1 MANLVD
7 IFTQSSGLKG
17 ETTVL
22 STSEDLPKDK
32 PSLFDSLLKTSI
44 EDIENSSAQNTNSK
58 IVSQNITSNLEKSP
72 LDAEVIEVN
81 TKLIDEG
88 LDSEAINL
96 DENSNSEEVIKDLSK
111 NITNELN
118 KDNTKKDEI
127 KEPTKN
133 IQNSISSKNSLLD
146 RLVLEVKNSNLE
158 QVPKVEQILSEPLE
172 NVDIVNSDKSFIK
185 SLDKVIEGLKNQNNL
200 EQKLDSEKIIISK
213 DDKLVE
219 IIKEQEIL
227 IEDINGNSLKME
239 INSKDELKSA
249 LDEIMSRLSVI
260 EQYSTEKKEDE
271 KPKEDKPKEQEILIE
286 DINGNNLQIKD
297 DNSQNLDDVTLETT
311 QNLSQIIVNSED
323 RQNIENQIETSVVLK
338 DGLNFENILIVE
350 DEVANS
356 DAIKNETV
364 KNENNLNS
372 QNILIVENE
381 VVKTENNTK
390 VDQKLS
396 LMDQLI
402 QTNSKKD
409 ITTKIE
415 ESATSNPQSV
425 EQINK
430 NSKDVASNIF
440 LAEQKNSL
448 NNQLLFNK
456 NEAVN
461 ILKNASSIE
470 DIEKSANILDLDAN
484 NLEVE
489 QNISSESLND
499 LSVDEKEILDRK
511 NILNSILNEKNIRS
525 VDVRNLITNSIEASK
540 ALLEDTINILDDKIL
555 DIQPNLVNSIQS
567 RIVGAKQQMASMMS
581 DVARQM
587 YENYKPPVT
596 VFRMNLNPGDLG
608 TISVLMK
615 QDKSSGLT
623 INMSVSN
630 IATLE
635 LLMEN
640 QNMLRNSLAKTF
652 NDSANFNL
660 DFSKGEGGQSQG
672 DSSSNQNQRDKRD
685 SNTQE
690 ILRLKKENKDYEEKN
705 DYM

>member
-58 IVSQNITSNLEKSP
+58 IVSQNITSNLEKSS
-72 LDAEVIEVN
+72 LDAEVVEVN
-81 TKLIDEG
+81 AKLIDEG
-88 LDSEAINL
+88 LDSQAINL

-111 NITNELN
+111 NIINELN

-227 IEDINGNSLKME
+227 IEDINGN
-239 INSKDELKSA
+239 
-249 LDEIMSRLSVI
+249 
-260 EQYSTEKKEDE
+260 
-271 KPKEDKPKEQEILIE
+271 
-286 DINGNNLQIKD
+286 NLQIKD
-297 DNSQNLDDVTLETT
+297 DNSQNLDEVTLETT

-323 RQNIENQIETSVVLK
+323 RQNVENQIETSTVLK
-338 DGLNFENILIVE
+338 DSLNSENILIVQ
-350 DEVANS
+350 DEIVN
-356 DAIKNETV
+356 DEAIKNEV
-364 KNENNLNS
+364 IKNENKVISENV
-372 QNILIVENE
+372 LIIQDEAIKSE
-381 VVKTENNTK
+381 DVKINNNTK
-390 VDQKLS
+390 VEQKLS

-402 QTNSKKD
+402 QSNSKKD
-409 ITTKIE
+409 ITAKIE
-415 ESATSNPQSV
+415 EAVSLNPQSI
-425 EQINK
+425 EQTNK
-430 NSKDVASNIF
+430 NSKELASNIF
-440 LAEQKNSL
+440 LADQKNSL

-456 NEAVN
+456 NEAIN
-461 ILKNASSIE
+461 ILKNASGIE
-470 DIEKSANILDLDAN
+470 DIEKSANILDLNAN

-489 QNISSESLND
+489 QNISSENLTD

-511 NILNSILNEKNIRS
+511 NILNSILNEKDVRS

-540 ALLEDTINILDDKIL
+540 ALLEDTINIVDDKVL
-555 DIQPNLVNSIQS
+555 DIQSNLVNSIQS

-652 NDSANFNL
+652 NDNANFNL

-672 DSSSNQNQRDKRD
+672 DSSSNQNQKDKRD

>member
-1 MANLVD
+1 MTIYNITEIND
-7 IFTQSSGLKG
+7 HLKG
-17 ETTVL
+17 
-22 STSEDLPKDK
+22 K
-32 PSLFDSLLKTSI
+32 
-44 EDIENSSAQNTNSK
+44 
-58 IVSQNITSNLEKSP
+58 
-72 LDAEVIEVN
+72 
-81 TKLIDEG
+81 
-88 LDSEAINL
+88 
-96 DENSNSEEVIKDLSK
+96 
-111 NITNELN
+111 
-118 KDNTKKDEI
+118 EI
-127 KEPTKN
+127 
-133 IQNSISSKNSLLD
+133 L
-146 RLVLEVKNSNLE
+146 
-158 QVPKVEQILSEPLE
+158 LSEIT
-172 NVDIVNSDKSFIK
+172 DDFI
-185 SLDKVIEGLKNQNNL
+185 
-200 EQKLDSEKIIISK
+200 
-213 DDKLVE
+213 
-219 IIKEQEIL
+219 
-227 IEDINGNSLKME
+227 
-239 INSKDELKSA
+239 
-249 LDEIMSRLSVI
+249 RLSFDDGYLDMYHSQDCCETV
-260 EQYSTEKKEDE
+260 Y
-271 KPKEDKPKEQEILIE
+271 IE

-297 DNSQNLDDVTLETT
+297 ENSQNLDDVTLETT

-323 RQNIENQIETSVVLK
+323 RQNIENQIETSTVLK
-338 DGLNFENILIVE
+338 DSLNFENILIVE
-350 DEVANS
+350 DEVVKS

-415 ESATSNPQSV
+415 ESATLNPQSV

-470 DIEKSANILDLDAN
+470 DIEKSANILDLNAN

-489 QNISSESLND
+489 QNISSENLTD

-690 ILRLKKENKDYEEKN
+690 ILKLKKENKDYEEKN

>member
-58 IVSQNITSNLEKSP
+58 IVSQNITSNLEKSS

-88 LDSEAINL
+88 LDSEDINL

-118 KDNTKKDEI
+118 KDNIKKDEI

-172 NVDIVNSDKSFIK
+172 NVDIVNSDKIFIK

-213 DDKLVE
+213 DDKPVE
-219 IIKEQEIL
+219 II
-227 IEDINGNSLKME
+227 
-239 INSKDELKSA
+239 
-249 LDEIMSRLSVI
+249 
-260 EQYSTEKKEDE
+260 
-271 KPKEDKPKEQEILIE
+271 KEQEILIE

-297 DNSQNLDDVTLETT
+297 ENSQNLDDLTLETT

-323 RQNIENQIETSVVLK
+323 RQNIENQIETSTVLK
-338 DGLNFENILIVE
+338 DSLNFENILIVE
-350 DEVANS
+350 DEVVNS

-415 ESATSNPQSV
+415 ESTTSNPQSV

-685 SNTQE
+685 TNTQE

>member
-58 IVSQNITSNLEKSP
+58 IVSQNITSNLEKSS

-88 LDSEAINL
+88 LDSQAINL

-158 QVPKVEQILSEPLE
+158 QVPKVEQILSEPLKNLE
-172 NVDIVNSDKSFIK
+172 NVDIENNDKTFIK
-185 SLDKVIEGLKNQNNL
+185 SLDEVIEDLKSQNNS
-200 EQKLDSEKIIISK
+200 EEKLDNSKIVISK
-213 DDKLVE
+213 DDKSVE
-219 IIKEQEIL
+219 II
-227 IEDINGNSLKME
+227 
-239 INSKDELKSA
+239 
-249 LDEIMSRLSVI
+249 
-260 EQYSTEKKEDE
+260 
-271 KPKEDKPKEQEILIE
+271 KEQEILIE

-297 DNSQNLDDVTLETT
+297 ENSQNLDEVTLETT
-311 QNLSQIIVNSED
+311 QNLSQIIVNSGD
-323 RQNIENQIETSVVLK
+323 RQNIENQIETSTVLK
-338 DGLNFENILIVE
+338 DSLNFENILIVE
-350 DEVANS
+350 DEVVKS

-364 KNENNLNS
+364 KTENKLNS

-409 ITTKIE
+409 ITAKIE
-415 ESATSNPQSV
+415 ESATSNPQSI

-430 NSKDVASNIF
+430 NSKEVASNIF

-461 ILKNASSIE
+461 ILKNASTIE

>member
-72 LDAEVIEVN
+72 LDVEVIEVN
-81 TKLIDEG
+81 TKLIDEV

-158 QVPKVEQILSEPLE
+158 QVPKVEQILSEPLKNLE
-172 NVDIVNSDKSFIK
+172 NVDIENNDKTFIK
-185 SLDKVIEGLKNQNNL
+185 SLDKVIEGLKSQNNL
-200 EQKLDSEKIIISK
+200 EQKLDSEKIIISQ

-219 IIKEQEIL
+219 II
-227 IEDINGNSLKME
+227 
-239 INSKDELKSA
+239 
-249 LDEIMSRLSVI
+249 
-260 EQYSTEKKEDE
+260 
-271 KPKEDKPKEQEILIE
+271 KEQEILIE

-297 DNSQNLDDVTLETT
+297 DNSQNIDDLTLETT
-311 QNLSQIIVNSED
+311 QNLSQIIVNKED
-323 RQNIENQIETSVVLK
+323 RQNIENQIETSTVLK
-338 DGLNFENILIVE
+338 DSLNFENILIVE

-356 DAIKNETV
+356 DVIKNETV

-415 ESATSNPQSV
+415 ESTTSNPQSV

-461 ILKNASSIE
+461 ILKNASTIE

-690 ILRLKKENKDYEEKN
+690 ILKLKKENKDYEEKN

>member
-58 IVSQNITSNLEKSP
+58 IVSQNITSNLEKSS

-200 EQKLDSEKIIISK
+200 EQKLDSSKIVISK
-213 DDKLVE
+213 DDKSVE
-219 IIKEQEIL
+219 II
-227 IEDINGNSLKME
+227 
-239 INSKDELKSA
+239 
-249 LDEIMSRLSVI
+249 
-260 EQYSTEKKEDE
+260 
-271 KPKEDKPKEQEILIE
+271 KEQEILIE

-297 DNSQNLDDVTLETT
+297 ENSQNLDDVTLETT

-323 RQNIENQIETSVVLK
+323 RQNIENQIETSTVLK
-338 DGLNFENILIVE
+338 DSLNFENILIVE

-461 ILKNASSIE
+461 ILKNASTIE

>member
-7 IFTQSSGLKG
+7 IFTQTSGLKG

-44 EDIENSSAQNTNSK
+44 EDIENSSTQNTNSK
-58 IVSQNITSNLEKSP
+58 IVSQNSTSNLEKSP
-72 LDAEVIEVN
+72 LDGEVLEID
-81 TKLIDEG
+81 TKLSG
-88 LDSEAINL
+88 EAIEFETINL

-111 NITNELN
+111 NVTNDLN
-118 KDNTKKDEI
+118 NDNTKKDEA
-127 KEPTKN
+127 KEPVKN
-133 IQNSISSKNSLLD
+133 IQNSLSSKNSLLD

-158 QVPKVEQILSEPLE
+158 QVSKGEQILSEPLKNLE
-172 NVDIVNSDKSFIK
+172 NVDIESNDKTFIK
-185 SLDKVIEGLKNQNNL
+185 SLDEVIEDLKSQNNL
-200 EQKLDSEKIIISK
+200 EEKLDSSKIVISK
-213 DDKLVE
+213 DDKSVE
-219 IIKEQEIL
+219 IIKEQEVL
-227 IEDINGNSLKME
+227 VKDINGNSL
-239 INSKDELKSA
+239 
-249 LDEIMSRLSVI
+249 
-260 EQYSTEKKEDE
+260 
-271 KPKEDKPKEQEILIE
+271 
-286 DINGNNLQIKD
+286 QIKD
-297 DNSQNLDDVTLETT
+297 ENTKVVELVTSEKTQDV
-311 QNLSQIIVNSED
+311 SQIIVN
-323 RQNIENQIETSVVLK
+323 IENTQELENKIQTSTILK
-338 DGLNFENILIVE
+338 DSLNSENILIVQ
-350 DEVANS
+350 DEIVN
-356 DAIKNETV
+356 DEAIKNEV
-364 KNENNLNS
+364 IKNENKVISENV
-372 QNILIVENE
+372 LIIQDEAIKSEDIKIN
-381 VVKTENNTK
+381 NNTK
-390 VDQKLS
+390 VEQKLS

-402 QTNSKKD
+402 QSNSKKD
-409 ITTKIE
+409 ITAKIE
-415 ESATSNPQSV
+415 EAVSLNPQSI
-425 EQINK
+425 EQTNK
-430 NSKDVASNIF
+430 NSKELASNIF
-440 LAEQKNSL
+440 LADQKNSL

-461 ILKNASSIE
+461 ILKNASGIE
-470 DIEKSANILDLDAN
+470 DIEKSANILDLNAN

-489 QNISSESLND
+489 QNISSENLTD

-511 NILNSILNEKNIRS
+511 NILNSILNEKDVRS

-540 ALLEDTINILDDKIL
+540 ALLEDTINIVDDKVL

-652 NDSANFNL
+652 NDNANFNL

-672 DSSSNQNQRDKRD
+672 DSSSNQNQKDKRD

>member
-58 IVSQNITSNLEKSP
+58 IVSQNITSNLEKSS

-88 LDSEAINL
+88 LDSQAINL

-227 IEDINGNSLKME
+227 
-239 INSKDELKSA
+239 
-249 LDEIMSRLSVI
+249 V
-260 EQYSTEKKEDE
+260 
-271 KPKEDKPKEQEILIE
+271 E

-297 DNSQNLDDVTLETT
+297 ENSQNLDDVNLETT

-323 RQNIENQIETSVVLK
+323 RQNIENQIETSTVLK
-338 DGLNFENILIVE
+338 DSLNFENILIVE

-685 SNTQE
+685 SNTQD
-690 ILRLKKENKDYEEKN
+690 ILKLKKENKDYEEKN

>member
-44 EDIENSSAQNTNSK
+44 EDIENSSTQNTNSK

-72 LDAEVIEVN
+72 LDAEVVEVN

-111 NITNELN
+111 NITNELS

-200 EQKLDSEKIIISK
+200 EQKLDSEKIIISQ

-219 IIKEQEIL
+219 II
-227 IEDINGNSLKME
+227 
-239 INSKDELKSA
+239 
-249 LDEIMSRLSVI
+249 
-260 EQYSTEKKEDE
+260 
-271 KPKEDKPKEQEILIE
+271 KEQEILIE

-323 RQNIENQIETSVVLK
+323 RQNIENQIETSTVLK
-338 DGLNFENILIVE
+338 DSLNFENILIVE

-461 ILKNASSIE
+461 ILKNASTIE

>member
-7 IFTQSSGLKG
+7 IFTQTSGLKG

-44 EDIENSSAQNTNSK
+44 EDIENSSTQNTNSK
-58 IVSQNITSNLEKSP
+58 IVSQNSTSNLEKSP
-72 LDAEVIEVN
+72 LDGEVLEID
-81 TKLIDEG
+81 TKLSGETIEF
-88 LDSEAINL
+88 ETINL

-111 NITNELN
+111 NVTNDLN
-118 KDNTKKDEI
+118 NDNTKKDEV
-127 KEPTKN
+127 KEPVKN
-133 IQNSISSKNSLLD
+133 IQNSLSSKNSLLD

-158 QVPKVEQILSEPLE
+158 QVSKGEQILSEPLKNLE
-172 NVDIVNSDKSFIK
+172 NVDIESNDKTFIK
-185 SLDKVIEGLKNQNNL
+185 SLDEVIENTQEL
-200 EQKLDSEKIIISK
+200 ENKI
-213 DDKLVE
+213 
-219 IIKEQEIL
+219 QT
-227 IEDINGNSLKME
+227 
-239 INSKDELKSA
+239 
-249 LDEIMSRLSVI
+249 
-260 EQYSTEKKEDE
+260 ST
-271 KPKEDKPKEQEILIE
+271 I
-286 DINGNNLQIKD
+286 
-297 DNSQNLDDVTLETT
+297 
-311 QNLSQIIVNSED
+311 
-323 RQNIENQIETSVVLK
+323 LK
-338 DGLNFENILIVE
+338 DSLNSENILIVQ
-350 DEVANS
+350 DEIVN
-356 DAIKNETV
+356 DEAIKNEAI
-364 KNENNLNS
+364 KNENKVISENV
-372 QNILIVENE
+372 LIIQDEAIKSE
-381 VVKTENNTK
+381 DVKINNNTK
-390 VDQKLS
+390 VEQKLS

-402 QTNSKKD
+402 QSNSKKD
-409 ITTKIE
+409 ITAKIE
-415 ESATSNPQSV
+415 EAVSLNPQSI
-425 EQINK
+425 EQTNK
-430 NSKDVASNIF
+430 NSKELASNIF
-440 LAEQKNSL
+440 LADQKNSL

-461 ILKNASSIE
+461 ILKNASTIE

-511 NILNSILNEKNIRS
+511 NILNSILNEKDVRS

-540 ALLEDTINILDDKIL
+540 ALLEDTINIVDDKVL

-567 RIVGAKQQMASMMS
+567 RIVGAKQQMASRMS

-660 DFSKGEGGQSQG
+660 DFSKGEGGQRQG

>member
-81 TKLIDEG
+81 TKLIDEV

-200 EQKLDSEKIIISK
+200 EQKLDSEKIIISQ

-219 IIKEQEIL
+219 II
-227 IEDINGNSLKME
+227 
-239 INSKDELKSA
+239 
-249 LDEIMSRLSVI
+249 
-260 EQYSTEKKEDE
+260 
-271 KPKEDKPKEQEILIE
+271 KEQEILIE

-415 ESATSNPQSV
+415 ESTTSNPQSV

-430 NSKDVASNIF
+430 NSKELASNIF

-567 RIVGAKQQMASMMS
+567 RIVGAKQEMASMMS

>member
-7 IFTQSSGLKG
+7 IFTQTSGLKG

-44 EDIENSSAQNTNSK
+44 EDIENSSTQNTNSK
-58 IVSQNITSNLEKSP
+58 IVSQNSTSNSEKSP
-72 LDAEVIEVN
+72 LDGEVLEID
-81 TKLIDEG
+81 TKLSG
-88 LDSEAINL
+88 EAIEFETINL

-111 NITNELN
+111 NVTNDLN
-118 KDNTKKDEI
+118 NDNTKKDEA
-127 KEPTKN
+127 KEPVKN
-133 IQNSISSKNSLLD
+133 IQNSLSSKNSLLD

-158 QVPKVEQILSEPLE
+158 QVSKGEQILSEPLKNLE
-172 NVDIVNSDKSFIK
+172 NVDIESNDKTFIK
-185 SLDKVIEGLKNQNNL
+185 SLDEVIEDLKSQNNL
-200 EQKLDSEKIIISK
+200 EEKLDSSKIVISK
-213 DDKLVE
+213 DDKSVE
-219 IIKEQEIL
+219 IIKEQEVL
-227 IEDINGNSLKME
+227 VKDINGNSL
-239 INSKDELKSA
+239 
-249 LDEIMSRLSVI
+249 
-260 EQYSTEKKEDE
+260 
-271 KPKEDKPKEQEILIE
+271 
-286 DINGNNLQIKD
+286 QIKD
-297 DNSQNLDDVTLETT
+297 ENTKVVELVTSEKTQDV
-311 QNLSQIIVNSED
+311 SQIIVN
-323 RQNIENQIETSVVLK
+323 IENTQELENKIQTSTILK
-338 DGLNFENILIVE
+338 DSLNSENILIVQ
-350 DEVANS
+350 DEIVN
-356 DAIKNETV
+356 DEAIKNEV
-364 KNENNLNS
+364 IKNENKVISENV
-372 QNILIVENE
+372 LIIQDEAIKSE
-381 VVKTENNTK
+381 DVKINNNTK
-390 VDQKLS
+390 VEQKLS

-402 QTNSKKD
+402 QSNSKKD
-409 ITTKIE
+409 ITAKIE
-415 ESATSNPQSV
+415 EAVSLNPQSI
-425 EQINK
+425 EQTNK
-430 NSKDVASNIF
+430 NSKELASNIF
-440 LAEQKNSL
+440 LADQKNSL

-456 NEAVN
+456 NEAIN
-461 ILKNASSIE
+461 ILKNASGIE
-470 DIEKSANILDLDAN
+470 DIEKSANILDLNAN

-489 QNISSESLND
+489 QNISSENLTD

-511 NILNSILNEKNIRS
+511 NILNSILNEKDVRS

-540 ALLEDTINILDDKIL
+540 ALLEDTINIVDDKVL

-652 NDSANFNL
+652 NDNANFNL

-672 DSSSNQNQRDKRD
+672 DSSSNQNQKDKRD

>member
-7 IFTQSSGLKG
+7 IFTQTSGLKG

-44 EDIENSSAQNTNSK
+44 EDIENSSTQNTNSK
-58 IVSQNITSNLEKSP
+58 IVSQNSTSNSEKSP
-72 LDAEVIEVN
+72 LDGEVLEID
-81 TKLIDEG
+81 TKLSG
-88 LDSEAINL
+88 EAIEFETINL

-111 NITNELN
+111 NVTNDLN
-118 KDNTKKDEI
+118 NDNTKKDEA
-127 KEPTKN
+127 KEPVKN
-133 IQNSISSKNSLLD
+133 IQNSLSSKNSLLD

-158 QVPKVEQILSEPLE
+158 QVSKGEQILSEPLKNLE
-172 NVDIVNSDKSFIK
+172 NVDIESNDKTFIK
-185 SLDKVIEGLKNQNNL
+185 SLDEVIEDLKSQNNL
-200 EQKLDSEKIIISK
+200 EEKLDSSKIVISK
-213 DDKLVE
+213 DDKSVE
-219 IIKEQEIL
+219 IIKEQEVL
-227 IEDINGNSLKME
+227 VKDINGNSL
-239 INSKDELKSA
+239 
-249 LDEIMSRLSVI
+249 
-260 EQYSTEKKEDE
+260 
-271 KPKEDKPKEQEILIE
+271 
-286 DINGNNLQIKD
+286 QIKD
-297 DNSQNLDDVTLETT
+297 ENTKVVELVTSEKTQDV
-311 QNLSQIIVNSED
+311 SQIIVN
-323 RQNIENQIETSVVLK
+323 IENTQELENKIQTSTILK
-338 DGLNFENILIVE
+338 DSLNSENILIVQ
-350 DEVANS
+350 DEIVN
-356 DAIKNETV
+356 DEAIKNEV
-364 KNENNLNS
+364 IKNENKVISENV
-372 QNILIVENE
+372 LIIQDEAIKSE
-381 VVKTENNTK
+381 DVKINNNTK
-390 VDQKLS
+390 VEQKLS

-402 QTNSKKD
+402 QSNSKKD
-409 ITTKIE
+409 ITAKIE
-415 ESATSNPQSV
+415 EAVSLNPQSI
-425 EQINK
+425 EQTNK
-430 NSKDVASNIF
+430 NSKELASNIF
-440 LAEQKNSL
+440 LADQKNSL

-456 NEAVN
+456 NEAIN
-461 ILKNASSIE
+461 ILKNASGIE
-470 DIEKSANILDLDAN
+470 DIEKSANILDLNAN

-489 QNISSESLND
+489 QNISSENLTD

-511 NILNSILNEKNIRS
+511 NILNSILNEKDVRS

-540 ALLEDTINILDDKIL
+540 ALLEDTINIVDDKVL

-690 ILRLKKENKDYEEKN
+690 ILKLKKENKDYEEKN

>member
-88 LDSEAINL
+88 LDSQAINL

-118 KDNTKKDEI
+118 KDNTRKDEI

-158 QVPKVEQILSEPLE
+158 QVPKVEQILSEPLKNLE
-172 NVDIVNSDKSFIK
+172 NVDIENNDKTFIK

-227 IEDINGNSLKME
+227 IEDINGN
-239 INSKDELKSA
+239 
-249 LDEIMSRLSVI
+249 
-260 EQYSTEKKEDE
+260 
-271 KPKEDKPKEQEILIE
+271 
-286 DINGNNLQIKD
+286 NLQIKD
-297 DNSQNLDDVTLETT
+297 ENSQNLDDVNLETT

-323 RQNIENQIETSVVLK
+323 RQNVENQIETSIVLK
-338 DGLNFENILIVE
+338 DSLNFENILIVE

-415 ESATSNPQSV
+415 ESTTSNPQSV

>member
-7 IFTQSSGLKG
+7 IFTQTSGLKG
-17 ETTVL
+17 EATVL

-72 LDAEVIEVN
+72 LDAEVVEVN

-227 IEDINGNSLKME
+227 IEDINGN
-239 INSKDELKSA
+239 
-249 LDEIMSRLSVI
+249 
-260 EQYSTEKKEDE
+260 
-271 KPKEDKPKEQEILIE
+271 
-286 DINGNNLQIKD
+286 NLQIKD
-297 DNSQNLDDVTLETT
+297 ENSQNLDDLTLETT
-311 QNLSQIIVNSED
+311 QNLSQIIINSED
-323 RQNIENQIETSVVLK
+323 RQNIENQIETSTVLK
-338 DGLNFENILIVE
+338 DSLNFENILIVE

-461 ILKNASSIE
+461 ILKNASTIE

-690 ILRLKKENKDYEEKN
+690 ILKLKKENKDYEEKN

>member
-227 IEDINGNSLKME
+227 IEDINGN
-239 INSKDELKSA
+239 
-249 LDEIMSRLSVI
+249 
-260 EQYSTEKKEDE
+260 
-271 KPKEDKPKEQEILIE
+271 
-286 DINGNNLQIKD
+286 NLQIKD
-297 DNSQNLDDVTLETT
+297 ENSQNLDDVNLETT

-323 RQNIENQIETSVVLK
+323 RQNIENQIETSTVLK
-338 DGLNFENILIVE
+338 DSLNFENILIVE

>member
-17 ETTVL
+17 EATVL

-172 NVDIVNSDKSFIK
+172 NVDIVNTDKSFIK

-227 IEDINGNSLKME
+227 IEDINGN
-239 INSKDELKSA
+239 
-249 LDEIMSRLSVI
+249 
-260 EQYSTEKKEDE
+260 
-271 KPKEDKPKEQEILIE
+271 
-286 DINGNNLQIKD
+286 NLQIKD
-297 DNSQNLDDVTLETT
+297 ENSQNLDDVNLETT

-323 RQNIENQIETSVVLK
+323 RQNVENQIETSTVLK
-338 DGLNFENILIVE
+338 DSLNFENILIVE

-461 ILKNASSIE
+461 ILKNASTIE

>member
-7 IFTQSSGLKG
+7 IFTQTSGLKG

-44 EDIENSSAQNTNSK
+44 EDIENSSTQNTNSK
-58 IVSQNITSNLEKSP
+58 IVSQNSTSNLEKSP
-72 LDAEVIEVN
+72 LDGEVLEID
-81 TKLIDEG
+81 TKLSG
-88 LDSEAINL
+88 EAIEFETINL

-111 NITNELN
+111 NVTNDLN
-118 KDNTKKDEI
+118 NDNTKKDEA
-127 KEPTKN
+127 KEPVKN
-133 IQNSISSKNSLLD
+133 IQNSLSSKNSLLD

-158 QVPKVEQILSEPLE
+158 QVSKGEQILSEPLKNLE
-172 NVDIVNSDKSFIK
+172 NVDIESNDKTFIK
-185 SLDKVIEGLKNQNNL
+185 SLDEVIEDLKSQNNL
-200 EQKLDSEKIIISK
+200 EEKLDSSKIVISK
-213 DDKLVE
+213 DDKSVE
-219 IIKEQEIL
+219 IIKEQEVL
-227 IEDINGNSLKME
+227 VKDINGNSL
-239 INSKDELKSA
+239 
-249 LDEIMSRLSVI
+249 
-260 EQYSTEKKEDE
+260 
-271 KPKEDKPKEQEILIE
+271 
-286 DINGNNLQIKD
+286 QIKD
-297 DNSQNLDDVTLETT
+297 ENTKVVELVTSEKTQDV
-311 QNLSQIIVNSED
+311 SQIIVN
-323 RQNIENQIETSVVLK
+323 IENTQELENKIQTSTILK
-338 DGLNFENILIVE
+338 DSLNSENILIVQ
-350 DEVANS
+350 DEIVN
-356 DAIKNETV
+356 DEAIKNEV
-364 KNENNLNS
+364 IKNENKVISENV
-372 QNILIVENE
+372 LIIQDEAIKSE
-381 VVKTENNTK
+381 DVKINNNTK
-390 VDQKLS
+390 VEQKLS

-402 QTNSKKD
+402 QSNSKKD
-409 ITTKIE
+409 ITAKIE
-415 ESATSNPQSV
+415 EAVSLNPESI
-425 EQINK
+425 EQTNK
-430 NSKDVASNIF
+430 NSKELASNIF
-440 LAEQKNSL
+440 LADQKNSL

-456 NEAVN
+456 NEAIN
-461 ILKNASSIE
+461 ILKNASGIE

-511 NILNSILNEKNIRS
+511 NILNSILNEKDVRS

-652 NDSANFNL
+652 NDNANFNL

-672 DSSSNQNQRDKRD
+672 DSSSNQNQKDKRD

>member
-17 ETTVL
+17 EATVL

-81 TKLIDEG
+81 TKLSG
-88 LDSEAINL
+88 EAIELETINL
-96 DENSNSEEVIKDLSK
+96 DENLNSEEVIKDLSK
-111 NITNELN
+111 NVTNELSN
-118 KDNTKKDEI
+118 DNTKKEEA
-127 KEPTKN
+127 KEPAKN

-213 DDKLVE
+213 DDKSVE

-227 IEDINGNSLKME
+227 
-239 INSKDELKSA
+239 
-249 LDEIMSRLSVI
+249 V
-260 EQYSTEKKEDE
+260 
-271 KPKEDKPKEQEILIE
+271 E

-323 RQNIENQIETSVVLK
+323 GQNIENQIETSTVLK
-338 DGLNFENILIVE
+338 DSLNFENILIVE
-350 DEVANS
+350 DEVVKS

-364 KNENNLNS
+364 KNENKLNS

-415 ESATSNPQSV
+415 ESTTSNPQSV

-690 ILRLKKENKDYEEKN
+690 ILKLKKENKDYEEKN

>member
-133 IQNSISSKNSLLD
+133 IQNSISSNNSLLD

-227 IEDINGNSLKME
+227 IEDINGN
-239 INSKDELKSA
+239 
-249 LDEIMSRLSVI
+249 
-260 EQYSTEKKEDE
+260 
-271 KPKEDKPKEQEILIE
+271 
-286 DINGNNLQIKD
+286 NLQIKD
-297 DNSQNLDDVTLETT
+297 ENSQNLDDVTLETT

-323 RQNIENQIETSVVLK
+323 RQNIENQIETSTVLK
-338 DGLNFENILIVE
+338 DSLNFENILIVE

-690 ILRLKKENKDYEEKN
+690 ILKLKKENKDYEEKN

>member
-58 IVSQNITSNLEKSP
+58 IVSQNITSNLENSS
-72 LDAEVIEVN
+72 LESEVVEVN
-81 TKLIDEG
+81 TKSIDEG

-111 NITNELN
+111 NIKNELN

-200 EQKLDSEKIIISK
+200 EQKLDSEKIIISQ

-227 IEDINGNSLKME
+227 IEDINGN
-239 INSKDELKSA
+239 
-249 LDEIMSRLSVI
+249 
-260 EQYSTEKKEDE
+260 
-271 KPKEDKPKEQEILIE
+271 
-286 DINGNNLQIKD
+286 NLQIKD
-297 DNSQNLDDVTLETT
+297 ENSQNLDDVTLETT

-323 RQNIENQIETSVVLK
+323 RQNIENQIETSTVLK
-338 DGLNFENILIVE
+338 DSLNFENILIVE

-685 SNTQE
+685 SNTQD
-690 ILRLKKENKDYEEKN
+690 ILKLKKENKDYEEKN

>member
-7 IFTQSSGLKG
+7 IFTQSSGLKS

-22 STSEDLPKDK
+22 NTSEDLPKDK

-88 LDSEAINL
+88 LDSQAINL

-227 IEDINGNSLKME
+227 IEDINGN
-239 INSKDELKSA
+239 
-249 LDEIMSRLSVI
+249 
-260 EQYSTEKKEDE
+260 
-271 KPKEDKPKEQEILIE
+271 
-286 DINGNNLQIKD
+286 NLQIKD

-311 QNLSQIIVNSED
+311 QNLSQIVVNSED
-323 RQNIENQIETSVVLK
+323 IENQIETSTVLK
-338 DGLNFENILIVE
+338 DSLNFENILIVE
-350 DEVANS
+350 DEVVKS

>member
-227 IEDINGNSLKME
+227 IEDINGN
-239 INSKDELKSA
+239 
-249 LDEIMSRLSVI
+249 
-260 EQYSTEKKEDE
+260 
-271 KPKEDKPKEQEILIE
+271 
-286 DINGNNLQIKD
+286 NLQIKD
-297 DNSQNLDDVTLETT
+297 ENSQNLDDLTLETT

-323 RQNIENQIETSVVLK
+323 RQNIENQIETSTVLK
-338 DGLNFENILIVE
+338 DSLNFENILIVE
-350 DEVANS
+350 DEVVKS

-499 LSVDEKEILDRK
+499 LSVDEQEILDRK

-690 ILRLKKENKDYEEKN
+690 ILKLKKENKDYEEKN

>member
-17 ETTVL
+17 EATVL

-133 IQNSISSKNSLLD
+133 IQNSISSNNSLLD

-227 IEDINGNSLKME
+227 IEDINGN
-239 INSKDELKSA
+239 
-249 LDEIMSRLSVI
+249 
-260 EQYSTEKKEDE
+260 
-271 KPKEDKPKEQEILIE
+271 
-286 DINGNNLQIKD
+286 NLQIKD
-297 DNSQNLDDVTLETT
+297 ENSQNLDDVNLEIT

-323 RQNIENQIETSVVLK
+323 RQNVENQIETSIVLK
-338 DGLNFENILIVE
+338 DSLNFENILIVE

-415 ESATSNPQSV
+415 ESTTSNPQSV

>member
-7 IFTQSSGLKG
+7 IFTQTSGLKG

-44 EDIENSSAQNTNSK
+44 EDIENSSTQNTNSK
-58 IVSQNITSNLEKSP
+58 IVSQNSTSNLEKSP
-72 LDAEVIEVN
+72 LDGEVLEID
-81 TKLIDEG
+81 TKLSG
-88 LDSEAINL
+88 EAIEFETINL

-111 NITNELN
+111 NVTNDLN
-118 KDNTKKDEI
+118 NDNTKKDEA
-127 KEPTKN
+127 KEPVKN
-133 IQNSISSKNSLLD
+133 IQNSLSSKNSLLD

-158 QVPKVEQILSEPLE
+158 QVSKGEQILSEPLKNLE
-172 NVDIVNSDKSFIK
+172 NVDIESNDKTFIK
-185 SLDKVIEGLKNQNNL
+185 SLDEVIEDLKSQNNL
-200 EQKLDSEKIIISK
+200 EEKLDSSKIVISK
-213 DDKLVE
+213 DDKSVE
-219 IIKEQEIL
+219 IIKEQEVL
-227 IEDINGNSLKME
+227 VKDINGNSL
-239 INSKDELKSA
+239 
-249 LDEIMSRLSVI
+249 
-260 EQYSTEKKEDE
+260 
-271 KPKEDKPKEQEILIE
+271 
-286 DINGNNLQIKD
+286 QIKD
-297 DNSQNLDDVTLETT
+297 ENTKVVELVTSEKTQDV
-311 QNLSQIIVNSED
+311 SQIIVN
-323 RQNIENQIETSVVLK
+323 IENTQELENKIQTSTILK
-338 DGLNFENILIVE
+338 DSLNSENILIVQ
-350 DEVANS
+350 DEIVN
-356 DAIKNETV
+356 DEAIKNEV
-364 KNENNLNS
+364 IKNENKVISENV
-372 QNILIVENE
+372 LIIQDEAIKSE
-381 VVKTENNTK
+381 DVKINNNTK
-390 VDQKLS
+390 VEQKLS

-415 ESATSNPQSV
+415 EAVSLNPQSI
-425 EQINK
+425 EQTNK
-430 NSKDVASNIF
+430 NSKELASNIF
-440 LAEQKNSL
+440 LADQKNSL

-461 ILKNASSIE
+461 ILKNASGIE
-470 DIEKSANILDLDAN
+470 DIEKSANILDLNAN

-511 NILNSILNEKNIRS
+511 NILNSILNEKDVRS

-540 ALLEDTINILDDKIL
+540 ALLEDTINIVDDKVL

-652 NDSANFNL
+652 NDNANFNL

-672 DSSSNQNQRDKRD
+672 DSSSNQNQKDKRD

>member
-7 IFTQSSGLKG
+7 IFTQTSGLKG

-44 EDIENSSAQNTNSK
+44 EDIENSSTQNTNSK
-58 IVSQNITSNLEKSP
+58 IVSQNSTSNLEKSP
-72 LDAEVIEVN
+72 LDGEVLEID
-81 TKLIDEG
+81 TKLSG
-88 LDSEAINL
+88 EAIEFETINL

-111 NITNELN
+111 NVTNDLN
-118 KDNTKKDEI
+118 NDNTKKDEA
-127 KEPTKN
+127 KEPVKN
-133 IQNSISSKNSLLD
+133 IQNSLSSKNSLLD

-158 QVPKVEQILSEPLE
+158 QVSKGEQILSEPLKNLE
-172 NVDIVNSDKSFIK
+172 NVDIESNDKTFIK
-185 SLDKVIEGLKNQNNL
+185 SLDEVIEDLKSQNNL
-200 EQKLDSEKIIISK
+200 EEKLDSSKIVISK
-213 DDKLVE
+213 DDKSVE
-219 IIKEQEIL
+219 IIKEQEVL
-227 IEDINGNSLKME
+227 VKDINGNSL
-239 INSKDELKSA
+239 
-249 LDEIMSRLSVI
+249 
-260 EQYSTEKKEDE
+260 
-271 KPKEDKPKEQEILIE
+271 
-286 DINGNNLQIKD
+286 QIKD
-297 DNSQNLDDVTLETT
+297 ENTKVVELVTSEKTQDV
-311 QNLSQIIVNSED
+311 SQIIVN
-323 RQNIENQIETSVVLK
+323 IENTQELENKIQTSTILK
-338 DGLNFENILIVE
+338 DSLNSENILIVQ
-350 DEVANS
+350 DEIVN
-356 DAIKNETV
+356 DEAIKNEV
-364 KNENNLNS
+364 IKNENKVISENV
-372 QNILIVENE
+372 LIIQDEAIKSE
-381 VVKTENNTK
+381 DVKINNNTK
-390 VDQKLS
+390 VEQKLS

-402 QTNSKKD
+402 QSNSKKD
-409 ITTKIE
+409 ITAKIE
-415 ESATSNPQSV
+415 EAVSLNPQSI
-425 EQINK
+425 EQTNK
-430 NSKDVASNIF
+430 NSKELASNIF
-440 LAEQKNSL
+440 LADQKNSL

-461 ILKNASSIE
+461 ILKNASGIE
-470 DIEKSANILDLDAN
+470 DIEKSANILDLNAN

-489 QNISSESLND
+489 QNISSENLTD

-511 NILNSILNEKNIRS
+511 NILNSILNEKDVRS
-525 VDVRNLITNSIEASK
+525 VDVRNLITSSIEASK
-540 ALLEDTINILDDKIL
+540 ALLEDTINIVDDKVL

>member
-88 LDSEAINL
+88 LDSQAINL

-200 EQKLDSEKIIISK
+200 EQKLDSEKIINSK

-219 IIKEQEIL
+219 II
-227 IEDINGNSLKME
+227 
-239 INSKDELKSA
+239 
-249 LDEIMSRLSVI
+249 
-260 EQYSTEKKEDE
+260 
-271 KPKEDKPKEQEILIE
+271 KEQEILIE

-297 DNSQNLDDVTLETT
+297 DNSQNLDDLTLETT

-323 RQNIENQIETSVVLK
+323 RQNIENQIETSTVLK
-338 DGLNFENILIVE
+338 DSLNFENILIVE

-364 KNENNLNS
+364 KNENKLNS

-690 ILRLKKENKDYEEKN
+690 ILKLKKENKDYEDKN

>member
-7 IFTQSSGLKG
+7 IFTQTSGLKG
-17 ETTVL
+17 EATVL

-88 LDSEAINL
+88 LDSQAINL

-227 IEDINGNSLKME
+227 IEDINGN
-239 INSKDELKSA
+239 
-249 LDEIMSRLSVI
+249 
-260 EQYSTEKKEDE
+260 
-271 KPKEDKPKEQEILIE
+271 
-286 DINGNNLQIKD
+286 NLQIKD
-297 DNSQNLDDVTLETT
+297 ENSQNLDDVNLETT

-323 RQNIENQIETSVVLK
+323 RQNIENQIETSTVLK

-511 NILNSILNEKNIRS
+511 NILNSILNEKDVRS

-690 ILRLKKENKDYEEKN
+690 ILKLKKENKDYEEKN

>member
-111 NITNELN
+111 NITNELS

-227 IEDINGNSLKME
+227 IEDINGN
-239 INSKDELKSA
+239 
-249 LDEIMSRLSVI
+249 
-260 EQYSTEKKEDE
+260 
-271 KPKEDKPKEQEILIE
+271 
-286 DINGNNLQIKD
+286 NLQIKD
-297 DNSQNLDDVTLETT
+297 DNSQNLDEVTLETT

-323 RQNIENQIETSVVLK
+323 RQNIENQIETSTVLK
-338 DGLNFENILIVE
+338 DSLNFENILIVE

-372 QNILIVENE
+372 QNILVVENE

>member
-7 IFTQSSGLKG
+7 IFTQTSGLKG

-44 EDIENSSAQNTNSK
+44 EDIENSSTQNTNSK
-58 IVSQNITSNLEKSP
+58 IVSQNSTSNLEKSP
-72 LDAEVIEVN
+72 LDGEVLEID
-81 TKLIDEG
+81 TKLSG
-88 LDSEAINL
+88 EAIEFETINL

-111 NITNELN
+111 NVTNDLN
-118 KDNTKKDEI
+118 NDNTKKDEA
-127 KEPTKN
+127 KEPVKN
-133 IQNSISSKNSLLD
+133 IQNSLSSKNSLLD

-158 QVPKVEQILSEPLE
+158 QVSKGEQILSEPLKNLE
-172 NVDIVNSDKSFIK
+172 NVDIESNDKTFIK
-185 SLDKVIEGLKNQNNL
+185 SLDEVIEDLKSQNNL
-200 EQKLDSEKIIISK
+200 EEKLDSSKIVISK
-213 DDKLVE
+213 DDKSVE
-219 IIKEQEIL
+219 IIKEQEVL
-227 IEDINGNSLKME
+227 VKDINGNSL
-239 INSKDELKSA
+239 
-249 LDEIMSRLSVI
+249 
-260 EQYSTEKKEDE
+260 
-271 KPKEDKPKEQEILIE
+271 
-286 DINGNNLQIKD
+286 QIKD
-297 DNSQNLDDVTLETT
+297 ENTKVVELVTSEKTQDV
-311 QNLSQIIVNSED
+311 SQIIVN
-323 RQNIENQIETSVVLK
+323 IENTQELENKIQTSTILK
-338 DGLNFENILIVE
+338 DSLNSENILIVQ
-350 DEVANS
+350 DEIVN
-356 DAIKNETV
+356 DEAIKNEV
-364 KNENNLNS
+364 IKNENKVISENV
-372 QNILIVENE
+372 LIIQDEAIKSE
-381 VVKTENNTK
+381 DVKINNNTK
-390 VDQKLS
+390 VEQKLS

-409 ITTKIE
+409 ITAKIE
-415 ESATSNPQSV
+415 EAVSLNPQSI
-425 EQINK
+425 EQTNK

-461 ILKNASSIE
+461 ILKNASGIE
-470 DIEKSANILDLDAN
+470 DIEKSANILDLNAN

-489 QNISSESLND
+489 QNISSENLTD

-511 NILNSILNEKNIRS
+511 NILNSILNEKDVRS

-540 ALLEDTINILDDKIL
+540 ALLEDTINIVDDKVL

-652 NDSANFNL
+652 NDNANFNL

>member
-7 IFTQSSGLKG
+7 IFTQTSGLKG

-172 NVDIVNSDKSFIK
+172 NVDIANSDKSFIK

-227 IEDINGNSLKME
+227 IEDINGN
-239 INSKDELKSA
+239 
-249 LDEIMSRLSVI
+249 
-260 EQYSTEKKEDE
+260 
-271 KPKEDKPKEQEILIE
+271 
-286 DINGNNLQIKD
+286 NLQIKD
-297 DNSQNLDDVTLETT
+297 ENSQNLDDLTLETT

-323 RQNIENQIETSVVLK
+323 RQNIENQIETSTVLK
-338 DGLNFENILIVE
+338 DSLNFENILIVE

-672 DSSSNQNQRDKRD
+672 DSSSNQNKRDKRD
-685 SNTQE
+685 SNTQD
-690 ILRLKKENKDYEEKN
+690 ILKLKKENKDYEEKN

>member
-7 IFTQSSGLKG
+7 IFTQTSGLKG

-72 LDAEVIEVN
+72 LDGEVLEID
-81 TKLIDEG
+81 TKLSG
-88 LDSEAINL
+88 EAIEFETINL

-111 NITNELN
+111 NVTNDLN
-118 KDNTKKDEI
+118 NDNTKKDEA
-127 KEPTKN
+127 KEPVKN
-133 IQNSISSKNSLLD
+133 IQNSLSSKNSLLD

-158 QVPKVEQILSEPLE
+158 QVSKGEQILSEPLKNLE
-172 NVDIVNSDKSFIK
+172 NVDIESNDKTFIK
-185 SLDKVIEGLKNQNNL
+185 SLDEVIEDLKSQNNL
-200 EQKLDSEKIIISK
+200 EQKLDSGKIIISK
-213 DDKLVE
+213 DDKSVE
-219 IIKEQEIL
+219 IIKEQEVL
-227 IEDINGNSLKME
+227 VKDINGNSL
-239 INSKDELKSA
+239 
-249 LDEIMSRLSVI
+249 
-260 EQYSTEKKEDE
+260 
-271 KPKEDKPKEQEILIE
+271 
-286 DINGNNLQIKD
+286 QIKD
-297 DNSQNLDDVTLETT
+297 ENTKVVELVTSEKTQDV
-311 QNLSQIIVNSED
+311 SQIIVN
-323 RQNIENQIETSVVLK
+323 IENTQELENKIQTSTILK
-338 DGLNFENILIVE
+338 DSLNSENILIVQ
-350 DEVANS
+350 DEIVN
-356 DAIKNETV
+356 DEAIKNEV
-364 KNENNLNS
+364 IKNENKVISENV
-372 QNILIVENE
+372 LIIQDEAIKSE
-381 VVKTENNTK
+381 DVKINNNTK
-390 VDQKLS
+390 VEQKLS

-415 ESATSNPQSV
+415 EAVSLNPQSI
-425 EQINK
+425 EQTNK

-470 DIEKSANILDLDAN
+470 DIEKSANILDLNAN

-489 QNISSESLND
+489 QNISSENLTD

-511 NILNSILNEKNIRS
+511 NILNSILNEKDVRS

-540 ALLEDTINILDDKIL
+540 ALLEDTINIVDDKVL

-652 NDSANFNL
+652 NDNANFNL

-672 DSSSNQNQRDKRD
+672 DSSSNQNQKDKRD

>member
-200 EQKLDSEKIIISK
+200 EQKLDSEKIIISQ

-227 IEDINGNSLKME
+227 IEDINGN
-239 INSKDELKSA
+239 
-249 LDEIMSRLSVI
+249 
-260 EQYSTEKKEDE
+260 
-271 KPKEDKPKEQEILIE
+271 
-286 DINGNNLQIKD
+286 NLQIKD
-297 DNSQNLDDVTLETT
+297 ENSQNLDDVTLETT

-323 RQNIENQIETSVVLK
+323 RQNIENQIETSTVLK
-338 DGLNFENILIVE
+338 DSLNFENILIVE

-690 ILRLKKENKDYEEKN
+690 ILKLKKENKDYEEKN

>member
-58 IVSQNITSNLEKSP
+58 IVSQNITSNLEKSS

-200 EQKLDSEKIIISK
+200 EEKLDNSKIVISK

-227 IEDINGNSLKME
+227 IEDINGN
-239 INSKDELKSA
+239 
-249 LDEIMSRLSVI
+249 
-260 EQYSTEKKEDE
+260 
-271 KPKEDKPKEQEILIE
+271 
-286 DINGNNLQIKD
+286 NLQIKD
-297 DNSQNLDDVTLETT
+297 ENSQNLDDVTLETT

-323 RQNIENQIETSVVLK
+323 RQNVENQIETSTVLK
-338 DGLNFENILIVE
+338 DSLNFENILIVE
-350 DEVANS
+350 GEVANS

>member
-1 MANLVD
+1 M
-7 IFTQSSGLKG
+7 
-17 ETTVL
+17 
-22 STSEDLPKDK
+22 
-32 PSLFDSLLKTSI
+32 
-44 EDIENSSAQNTNSK
+44 
-58 IVSQNITSNLEKSP
+58 
-72 LDAEVIEVN
+72 
-81 TKLIDEG
+81 
-88 LDSEAINL
+88 
-96 DENSNSEEVIKDLSK
+96 
-111 NITNELN
+111 
-118 KDNTKKDEI
+118 
-127 KEPTKN
+127 
-133 IQNSISSKNSLLD
+133 
-146 RLVLEVKNSNLE
+146 EVKNSNLE

-227 IEDINGNSLKME
+227 
-239 INSKDELKSA
+239 
-249 LDEIMSRLSVI
+249 V
-260 EQYSTEKKEDE
+260 
-271 KPKEDKPKEQEILIE
+271 E

-297 DNSQNLDDVTLETT
+297 ENSQNLDEVTLETT

-323 RQNIENQIETSVVLK
+323 RQNIENQIETSTVLK
-338 DGLNFENILIVE
+338 DSLNFENILIVE

-690 ILRLKKENKDYEEKN
+690 ILKLKKENKDYEEKN

>member
-44 EDIENSSAQNTNSK
+44 EDIENSSAQNTNLK
-58 IVSQNITSNLEKSP
+58 IIPQNITSNLEKSS
-72 LDAEVIEVN
+72 LDGEVIEVN

-88 LDSEAINL
+88 FDSQAINL

-111 NITNELN
+111 NITNELS

-227 IEDINGNSLKME
+227 IEDINGN
-239 INSKDELKSA
+239 
-249 LDEIMSRLSVI
+249 
-260 EQYSTEKKEDE
+260 
-271 KPKEDKPKEQEILIE
+271 
-286 DINGNNLQIKD
+286 NLQIKD
-297 DNSQNLDDVTLETT
+297 ENSQNLDDVTLETT

-323 RQNIENQIETSVVLK
+323 RQNIENQIETSTVLK
-338 DGLNFENILIVE
+338 DSLNFENILIVE

-356 DAIKNETV
+356 DTIKNETV
-364 KNENNLNS
+364 KNENKLNS

-430 NSKDVASNIF
+430 NSKDIASNIF

-489 QNISSESLND
+489 Q
-499 LSVDEKEILDRK
+499 
-511 NILNSILNEKNIRS
+511 
-525 VDVRNLITNSIEASK
+525 
-540 ALLEDTINILDDKIL
+540 
-555 DIQPNLVNSIQS
+555 
-567 RIVGAKQQMASMMS
+567 
-581 DVARQM
+581 
-587 YENYKPPVT
+587 
-596 VFRMNLNPGDLG
+596 
-608 TISVLMK
+608 
-615 QDKSSGLT
+615 
-623 INMSVSN
+623 
-630 IATLE
+630 
-635 LLMEN
+635 
-640 QNMLRNSLAKTF
+640 
-652 NDSANFNL
+652 
-660 DFSKGEGGQSQG
+660 
-672 DSSSNQNQRDKRD
+672 
-685 SNTQE
+685 
-690 ILRLKKENKDYEEKN
+690 
-705 DYM
+705 

>member
-22 STSEDLPKDK
+22 STSEDLPKGK

-58 IVSQNITSNLEKSP
+58 IVSQNITSNLENSP

-96 DENSNSEEVIKDLSK
+96 DENSNTNSEEVIKDLSK
-111 NITNELN
+111 NVTNELS

-133 IQNSISSKNSLLD
+133 IQNSISIKNSLLD

-158 QVPKVEQILSEPLE
+158 QVSKGEQILSEPLE

-227 IEDINGNSLKME
+227 
-239 INSKDELKSA
+239 
-249 LDEIMSRLSVI
+249 V
-260 EQYSTEKKEDE
+260 
-271 KPKEDKPKEQEILIE
+271 E

-297 DNSQNLDDVTLETT
+297 ENSQNLDDLTLETT

-323 RQNIENQIETSVVLK
+323 GQNIENQIETSTVLK
-338 DGLNFENILIVE
+338 DSLNFENILIVE

-364 KNENNLNS
+364 KNENKLNS

-381 VVKTENNTK
+381 VIKTENNTK

-430 NSKDVASNIF
+430 NSKDIASNIF

-525 VDVRNLITNSIEASK
+525 IDVRNLITNSIEASK

-555 DIQPNLVNSIQS
+555 DI
-567 RIVGAKQQMASMMS
+567 
-581 DVARQM
+581 
-587 YENYKPPVT
+587 
-596 VFRMNLNPGDLG
+596 
-608 TISVLMK
+608 
-615 QDKSSGLT
+615 
-623 INMSVSN
+623 
-630 IATLE
+630 
-635 LLMEN
+635 
-640 QNMLRNSLAKTF
+640 
-652 NDSANFNL
+652 
-660 DFSKGEGGQSQG
+660 
-672 DSSSNQNQRDKRD
+672 
-685 SNTQE
+685 
-690 ILRLKKENKDYEEKN
+690 
-705 DYM
+705 

>member
-58 IVSQNITSNLEKSP
+58 IVSQNITSNLEKSS

-227 IEDINGNSLKME
+227 IEDINGN
-239 INSKDELKSA
+239 
-249 LDEIMSRLSVI
+249 
-260 EQYSTEKKEDE
+260 
-271 KPKEDKPKEQEILIE
+271 
-286 DINGNNLQIKD
+286 NLQIKD

-323 RQNIENQIETSVVLK
+323 RQNIENQIETSTVLK
-338 DGLNFENILIVE
+338 DSLNFENILIVE

-415 ESATSNPQSV
+415 ESTTSNPQSV

-461 ILKNASSIE
+461 ILKNASTIE

-690 ILRLKKENKDYEEKN
+690 ILKLKKENKDYEEKN